1 MRSPF
6 LQGYADRICRS
17 LENQLLAVSPLATL
31 NSYSCK
37 DAKDYQ
43 KAPVELKMNFTIP
56 AYATVGDGVI
66 MCKPLVFSGLYSGVC
81 SFLRIDT
88 SIKERKYAFKDGC
101 SRYVELKETM
111 TLPKGYKMLMQP
123 KSVSAEGNVA
133 KAVGSL
139 RQEGNKLCAEQQ
151 ISLGKRV
158 YEASEWAEF
167 RAAVNAYKEM
177 TNTMLILE
185 K

>member
-1 MRSPF
+1 
-6 LQGYADRICRS
+6 
-17 LENQLLAVSPLATL
+17 
-31 NSYSCK
+31 
-37 DAKDYQ
+37 
-43 KAPVELKMNFTIP
+43 
-56 AYATVGDGVI
+56 
-66 MCKPLVFSGLYSGVC
+66 
-81 SFLRIDT
+81 
-88 SIKERKYAFKDGC
+88 
-101 SRYVELKETM
+101 M